1 MHNLMAM
8 LTFSV
13 LDQKHPF
20 WTNWS
25 KKSNLLV
32 YAETFI
38 LTSSIMHKSMVL
50 FSCSVLDRKHPF
62 WANLVQEIKLVSLS

>member
-1 MHNLMAM
+1 MAM
-8 LTFSV
+8 FTFSV

-38 LTSSIMHKSMVL
+38 LTSSIMHKSLVL